1 MTSLWECYRKENM
14 IEPLGIPFAI
24 SKSIPAAFDDSVSYL
39 EMLMG
44 VLKKQKD
51 LIDQVN
57 KNTEFIEN
65 WEISLDDI
73 QAQIDEL
80 KLELENYKDEVPEII
95 DAKIDLLRIEM
106 TNLLETSIAQVN
118 ATITSQV
125 SRLDSRIDNIAVGDI
140 YVYDPTTGLVS
151 PIQQVINNLY
161 DSGRDDALNAS
172 EFDALELGA
181 KEYDDYEITAYLF
194 DTKSKEILVNA

>member
-14 IEPLGIPFAI
+14 IEALGIPFAI

-44 VLKKQKD
+44 VLKKQKE
-51 LIDQVN
+51 LIAQVN

-65 WEISLDDI
+65 WEISLDGI
-73 QAQIDEL
+73 QSQIDDL
-80 KLELENYKDEVPEII
+80 KLELENYEEEVPSII
-95 DAKIDLLRIEM
+95 DGKISELRLEM

-118 ATITSQV
+118 ATINSQV
-125 SRLDSRIDNIAVGDI
+125 SRLDGRIDNVAVGDI

-151 PIQQVINNLY
+151 PIQQVINNLF
-161 DSGRDDALNAS
+161 DSGRDDALTAS
-172 EFDALELGA
+172 EFDALELDA
-181 KEYDDYEITAYLF
+181 EDYDGYEITAYLF